1 METKKLKLNLSD
13 LKAKNEQL
21 TLEKR
26 DLQNQ
31 TEDLRT
37 NMTKLTAE
45 KMFFENQTKEM
56 TVNMTILQNQTEDL
70 RMNMTKLE
78 NQTQQL
84 TAEKIFLK
92 NQTME
97 MTDNMTI
104 LQNQNEQQRNNRDKL
119 SKIQAAII
127 RYSNF
132 SADLFCPDG
141 VCQTCPK
148 DWIQF
153 QESCY
158 FFYNLNSP
166 WKTWDQSRQFC
177 QSNKSDL
184 VVISSLEEQTF
195 IKSKI
200 KYYYDTLH
208 GYWIGLQKVN
218 NIWIWV
224 DGSPDTL
231 GYLNNPGS
239 SDNFTCIIQN
249 ATLTQSWIQ
258 NRNGFL
264 NRFICEIKAL
274 IF

>member
-13 LKAKNEQL
+13 LEAKTDQL

-31 TEDLRT
+31 TEDLRM
-37 NMTKLTAE
+37 NMTKLDNQNQDLRVNMTKLENQTQQLNAE
-45 KMFFENQTKEM
+45 KMFYENQTKEM
-56 TVNMTILQNQTEDL
+56 TVNMTILQNQ
-70 RMNMTKLE
+70 
-78 NQTQQL
+78 
-84 TAEKIFLK
+84 
-92 NQTME
+92 
-97 MTDNMTI
+97 
-104 LQNQNEQQRNNRDKL
+104 NEQLRNNSDKL

-132 SADLFCPDG
+132 PADLFCPDG

-153 QESCY
+153 QESCH
-158 FFYNLNSP
+158 FFYNLNSQ

-177 QSNKSDL
+177 QGKKSDL
-184 VVISSLEEQTF
+184 VVISSQEEQTF
-195 IKSKI
+195 IKSKVQ
-200 KYYYDTLH
+200 YYYDTWH

-218 NIWIWV
+218 NWIWV
-224 DGSPDTL
+224 DGSPDNL
-231 GYLNNPGS
+231 GYWNNPGS
-239 SDNFTCIIQN
+239 SENFTLIIQN
-249 ATLTQSWIQ
+249 AALTQSWIQ

-264 NRFICEIKAL
+264 NSFICEIKAL

>member
-1 METKKLKLNLSD
+1 METNKQKKNLSD
-13 LKAKNEQL
+13 LEAKNEQL

-31 TEDLRT
+31 TEDLRV
-37 NMTKLTAE
+37 NMTKL
-45 KMFFENQTKEM
+45 K
-56 TVNMTILQNQTEDL
+56 NQTEDL
-70 RMNMTKLE
+70 RVNMTKLKNQTEDLKMNMTKLE

-84 TAEKIFLK
+84 TAEKMVLK
-92 NQTME
+92 NQTKE
-97 MTDNMTI
+97 MMVNMTI
-104 LQNQNEQQRNNRDKL
+104 LQNQNEQLRNNSDKL
-119 SKIQAAII
+119 NKTQAAII
-127 RYSNF
+127 SYPNF
-132 SADLFCPDG
+132 PADLFCPNG

-166 WKTWDQSRQFC
+166 WKTWNESRQFC

-184 VVISSLEEQTF
+184 VVISSPEEQTF
-195 IKSKI
+195 IKNTTQ
-200 KYYYDTLH
+200 YYFDTWH

-218 NIWIWV
+218 NNWIWV

-231 GYLNNPGS
+231 RYWNNPGS
-239 SDNFTCIIQN
+239 SENFTLIVQN

-258 NRNGFL
+258 NRNGFE

>member
-13 LKAKNEQL
+13 LEAKTEQL
-21 TLEKR
+21 IMEKK

-31 TEDLRT
+31 TEDLKT
-37 NMTKLTAE
+37 NMTKLE
-45 KMFFENQTKEM
+45 
-56 TVNMTILQNQTEDL
+56 NQTEDL

-84 TAEKIFLK
+84 TAEKMFLK

-97 MTDNMTI
+97 MTVNMTI
-104 LQNQNEQQRNNRDKL
+104 LQNQNEQLRNNSDKL
-119 SKIQAAII
+119 NKILAAII
-127 RYSNF
+127 SYPNF
-132 SADLFCPDG
+132 PADIFCPDG

-166 WKTWDQSRQFC
+166 WKTWDQSRQLC
-177 QSNKSDL
+177 QRMKSDL
-184 VVISSLEEQTF
+184 VVISSHEEQTF

-200 KYYYDTLH
+200 QYYHDVYH

-218 NIWIWV
+218 NKWIWV

-231 GYLNNPGS
+231 GYWKNPGS
-239 SDNFTCIIQN
+239 SEDFTLIVQN
-249 ATLTQSWIQ
+249 ETLTQSWIQ
-258 NRNGFL
+258 NSNGFV

>member
-1 METKKLKLNLSD
+1 MK
-13 LKAKNEQL
+13 
-21 TLEKR
+21 
-26 DLQNQ
+26 
-31 TEDLRT
+31 
-37 NMTKLTAE
+37 
-45 KMFFENQTKEM
+45 
-56 TVNMTILQNQTEDL
+56 
-70 RMNMTKLE
+70 MTKLE

-84 TAEKIFLK
+84 TAEKTFFK

-97 MTDNMTI
+97 MTVNMTI

-119 SKIQAAII
+119 NKMQAAII
-127 RYSNF
+127 SYTNF
-132 SADLFCPDG
+132 PADLFCPDG

-166 WKTWDQSRQFC
+166 WKTWNESRQFC
-177 QSNKSDL
+177 QSMKSDL

-195 IKSKI
+195 IKNTI
-200 KYYYDTLH
+200 NYYHDVYH

-218 NIWIWV
+218 NWIWV

-231 GYLNNPGS
+231 GYWNKPGS
-239 SDNFTCIIQN
+239 SEDFTLIVQN
-249 ATLTQSWIQ
+249 ATLNQSWFK

>member
-1 METKKLKLNLSD
+1 MIELMVICVIWVAVAMETKKLKLNLSD
-13 LKAKNEQL
+13 LEAKTDQL

-31 TEDLRT
+31 TEDLR
-37 NMTKLTAE
+37 
-45 KMFFENQTKEM
+45 
-56 TVNMTILQNQTEDL
+56 
-70 RMNMTKLE
+70 MNMTK
-78 NQTQQL
+78 
-84 TAEKIFLK
+84 
-92 NQTME
+92 
-97 MTDNMTI
+97 
-104 LQNQNEQQRNNRDKL
+104 LQNQNEQLRNNSDKL
-119 SKIQAAII
+119 NKILAAII
-127 RYSNF
+127 SYTNF
-132 SADLFCPDG
+132 PADLFCPDG

-166 WKTWDQSRQFC
+166 WKTWNESRQFC
-177 QSNKSDL
+177 QSMKSDL

-195 IKSKI
+195 IKNTI
-200 KYYYDTLH
+200 QHYHDTWH

-218 NIWIWV
+218 NKWIWV

-231 GYLNNPGS
+231 GYWKNPGS
-239 SDNFTCIIQN
+239 SENFTLIIQN
-249 ATLTQSWIQ
+249 AALTQSWIQ